1 MLISMTSTPPA
12 PTNDTR
18 DRILDAAERLFVENG
33 FDGTSMRMITG
44 AANANLAAINY
55 HFGGKD
61 ALVQEVFRRRLAA
74 LNARRLDELDRLED
88 EAAGAPL
95 KPSRI
100 VEAFFGTALELA
112 ADTEHGGRTFMRL
125 LARTYNEP
133 NAFVRQFLAEE
144 YAEVMDRFLGA
155 LFRALPEVPR
165 AEILWRFHFMIG
177 AMAFAIAGLG
187 GLSELMEVGPQD
199 EDPARLLP
207 RLMSFLLGGLRAPLP
222 DGGLQ
227 G

>member
-1 MLISMTSTPPA
+1 M
-12 PTNDTR
+12 
-18 DRILDAAERLFVENG
+18 
-33 FDGTSMRMITG
+33 
-44 AANANLAAINY
+44 AAI
-55 HFGGKD
+55 
-61 ALVQEVFRRRLAA
+61 ARLAPDDCA
-74 LNARRLDELDRLED
+74 V
-88 EAAGAPL
+88 PL
-95 KPSRI
+95 KPGRI
-100 VEAFFGTALELA
+100 VEAFLGNELELA
-112 ADTEHGGRTFMRL
+112 AYTEKGGCTFVRL

-187 GLSELMEVGPQD
+187 GLSELIDDTPQD
-199 EDPARLLP
+199 DDPARLLP

-222 DGGLQ
+222 GAEAAPTK
-227 G
+227 